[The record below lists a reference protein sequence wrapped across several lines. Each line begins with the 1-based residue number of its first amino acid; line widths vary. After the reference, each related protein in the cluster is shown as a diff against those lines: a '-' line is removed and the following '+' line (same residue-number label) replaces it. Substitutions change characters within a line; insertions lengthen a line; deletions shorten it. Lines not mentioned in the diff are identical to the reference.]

1 MQSRLL
7 TVFVRST
14 AILLL
19 LTAGAKLYSAG
30 GSARILTAT
39 DPLFHLTNRELMLA
53 AGLLEAAI
61 AVYLL
66 AGRSRVA
73 QTFLIFWLSA
83 NFILYRF
90 GLHFIHHKVCPCLG
104 TLTAKL
110 PLKPETVDEMLRLL
124 ILYWFVGSAWFWFAF
139 LRRGDGALASVKPLS
154 APPARIS
161 A

>member
-1 MQSRLL
+1 MQRRLL
-7 TVFVRST
+7 SAFIRST

-19 LTAGAKLYSAG
+19 LTAAAKLYSAAG
-30 GSARILTAT
+30 TARVLTAT
-39 DPLFHLTNRELMLA
+39 DPLFHLPNRELMLIV
-53 AGLLEAAI
+53 GMIEAAI

-73 QTFLIFWLSA
+73 QTFLIFWLST

-110 PLKPETVDEMLRLL
+110 PLQPETVDAMLRLL
-124 ILYWFVGSAWFWFAF
+124 VLYWFVGSAWFWFAF
-139 LRRGDGALASVKPLS
+139 LRRGDGALASAKPLS